1 MQAIET
7 GFGYG
12 EWLHGE
18 AVAAGTVSPS
28 LSLSLPSLFSSTW
41 LTLLVITQ
49 VMAVDMSY
57 RLGWIDDS
65 IVERVNNILKRAKL
79 PTTPPE
85 SMTVNMFKSIMA
97 VSLWCK

>member
-1 MQAIET
+1 MEKLLPLARYLYLSI
-7 GFGYG
+7 FP
-12 EWLHGE
+12 LLKL
-18 AVAAGTVSPS
+18 SPQ
-28 LSLSLPSLFSSTW
+28 
-41 LTLLVITQ
+41 LTLCFVISQ

-85 SMTVNMFKSIMA
+85 SMTVSMFKSIMA
-97 VSLWCK
+97 VSFVIVA